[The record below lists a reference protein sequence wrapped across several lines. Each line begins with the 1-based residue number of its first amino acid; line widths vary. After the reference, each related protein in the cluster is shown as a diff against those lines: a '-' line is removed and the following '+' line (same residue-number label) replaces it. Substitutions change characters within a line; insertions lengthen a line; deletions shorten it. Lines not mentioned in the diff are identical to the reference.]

1 MDTMEVEDFRVENT
15 VLKAVVAIDS
25 KVEIVLVMDTK
36 VVDGV
41 LEVAVDTIVEVK
53 WWIQGCGY
61 EGCGY
66 GPKMDTMEVED
77 FRMGNTVV
85 EAMVAL
91 DSRVG
96 IVMVM
101 DTEVVVDGMVEVVKI
116 L

>member
-41 LEVAVDTIVEVK
+41 LEVAVDTIVEV
-53 WWIQGCGY
+53 
-61 EGCGY
+61 
-66 GPKMDTMEVED
+66 VED
-77 FRMGNTVV
+77 FRMGNHGGRGHGGWI
-85 EAMVAL
+85 ASG
-91 DSRVG
+91 DSDG
-96 IVMVM
+96 YGS
-101 DTEVVVDGMVEVVKI
+101 EVVVDGMVEVVKI